1 MASRR
6 RATPVAPDNSFS
18 GAQGSRILRAWQGLY
33 HLFGARVERFDITPD
48 SVTAV
53 NLTVDEG
60 FDAKVIAE
68 SLVGTDEF
76 PFARLDLFPTYFWV
90 SGEAPEHFTSSNE
103 LTIWLTKNMK
113 GTAKGRSP
121 KWAKDAIQAYK
132 VSIGIAVARG
142 RPRKNF
148 KIADIGSI
156 DTDALDNTDL
166 VELEKL
172 RETIESVV
180 SRKVPTEA

>member
-48 SVTAV
+48 GVTAV
-53 NLTVDEG
+53 NLTVGESY
-60 FDAKVIAE
+60 DAKVIAE

-76 PFARLDLFPTYFWV
+76 PFARLDLYPLYFYAQ
-90 SGEAPEHFTSSNE
+90 GEAPADFSSSNE
-103 LTIWLTKNMK
+103 LTVWLTKNMK

-121 KWAKDAIQAYK
+121 KWAKDAIQDYK
-132 VSIGIAVARG
+132 ERIGIAVPRG

-156 DTDALDNTDL
+156 DTDVLDNSDL

-172 RETIESVV
+172 QETIANVV
-180 SRKVPTEA
+180 SRKAPVEA